1 MKEYL
6 YSIFCTSLSEMTFLK
21 LLVAIAISLV
31 AGCFA
36 LYVIKVLKYIFK
48 GTKKV
53 AYNACHFSKIRCSRV
68 QCPYC
73 GRTLDK
79 CNCTANQGLS
89 YRKRIKRY
97 KKTRK

>member
-1 MKEYL
+1 MKAYF
-6 YSIFCTSLSEMTFLK
+6 YKIFCTSLSEMTFLN
-21 LLVAIAISLV
+21 LLVAVILSLV
-31 AGCFA
+31 MCYICLKLATC
-36 LYVIKVLKYIFK
+36 IKYITK
-48 GTKKV
+48 GFRKFGYNV
-53 AYNACHFSKIRCSRV
+53 AHFSKVRCSRV

-79 CNCTANQGLS
+79 CNCAANQGLS